1 MSETV
6 DRFAKAA
13 DDALNAL
20 LAAIRDPKRYAIGG
34 ELNALMSACR
44 EQGHHEFQEN
54 HDQLITRER
63 DETEEKTREQIR
75 STKVKETTYTNQDG
89 VICLAYVIPA
99 ASLDVTVT
107 EAHKRLMQ
115 WALIGATVLG
125 GKR

>member
-1 MSETV
+1 MSSV
-6 DRFAKAA
+6 DRFQKAVDEA
-13 DDALNAL
+13 TQALINACMLSKRRPVGTEVNAL
-20 LAAIRDPKRYAIGG
+20 VAAA
-34 ELNALMSACR
+34 N
-44 EQGHHEFQEN
+44 EQGHHEV
-54 HDQLITRER
+54 QLLDRLISRER

-75 STKVKETTYTNQDG
+75 STKIKETTYTNQDG